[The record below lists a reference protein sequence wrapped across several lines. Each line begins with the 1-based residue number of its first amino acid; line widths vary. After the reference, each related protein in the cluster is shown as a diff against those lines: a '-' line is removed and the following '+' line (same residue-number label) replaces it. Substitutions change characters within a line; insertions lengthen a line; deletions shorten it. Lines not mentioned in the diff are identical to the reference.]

1 MRADLVW
8 GGIRR
13 VGFIFGQR
21 AEEEFNGVLPHSW
34 ACSSSTTAS
43 SSFFSCWLWTVS
55 SSTLA
60 LRHLFSVS
68 TFFSWDSRRR
78 TSSSR

>member
-1 MRADLVW
+1 M
-8 GGIRR
+8 
-13 VGFIFGQR
+13 GFISGR
-21 AEEEFNGVLPHSW
+21 RDEEEFKRVLPHSW
-34 ACSSSTTAS
+34 ACSSSTMAS